1 MSFLMRLL
9 MKLGIVS
16 ETKIL
21 LNEALAKSE
30 QDKLRIE
37 ELLVQTQALLNTAV
51 NGILTIDK
59 LGIVREINSAGCQLL
74 QVEYA
79 DICGK
84 SILKYVQK
92 SDHSLD
98 SLEGELLVPCVHRVC
113 QLINGKGERHPIE
126 VSISNMQGQANAV
139 YTMLIRDMTEQY
151 KIEKEIEDKNAIHK
165 AIIDSSLDAIISIDS
180 AGFIYEFG
188 PAAEKLLGFSAAEVY
203 GKRLEETIIPHSMR
217 AAHTHKMEN
226 PSQEY
231 DQSILSKRI
240 EVEALHKD
248 GHRIPIEMVV
258 APIEVNGDRMFTSFI
273 RDISERLAHEKEM
286 TRALEQAQAGSE
298 EKSRFLATMSHEIRS
313 PLNAVLGS
321 LDLLQETQL
330 SAEQYLYAK
339 TSKDAGQALLSLIN
353 DVLDFSKI
361 EAGLLELDPQQFSI
375 VDMFDQAMQITYPK
389 AKEKGLDLIYVL
401 DKSTP
406 AQALGDVVRLR
417 QVIINLV
424 DNAIKF
430 TEHGTVQILV
440 SAKKTEDSGV
450 RLQVEINDPGIGVP
464 LEARRKLFEE
474 FAQVDA
480 SHSTKYGGTG
490 LGLAICRRIVE
501 LMGGEISIDMNRQ
514 QGSQFLFDVVLAKP
528 EAEKI
533 IITKQSERIR
543 IAVVHSD
550 ATYRL
555 SVQSQLAM
563 YDIDCKVYQGIDE
576 LLSQGRSDLNDVI
589 LLDEQHVNNKPLT
602 FIEKIKKEQLKKS
615 GKLVLLTAE
624 LNTTSKLD
632 GNIDLFMLKPLS
644 RVKLLS
650 LLGFRCNEERVSQ
663 VSSKTVD
670 CTKYHG
676 IRILLA
682 EDSTANQLVATSM
695 LMQSGFIVD
704 VANNGQEAVDAVASA
719 HYDLVLMDMRM
730 PGMDGLSATRLIR
743 DNTDNESLP
752 IIALTANA
760 QTEDVENCLNVG
772 MNAYLSKPI
781 NKAKLLEAIDAVL
794 SDTIIAGA

>member
-1 MSFLMRLL
+1 MSFLMRAL

-16 ETKIL
+16 ETESRL
-21 LNEALAKSE
+21 QSALAQSE
-30 QDKLRIE
+30 QDRLRAE
-37 ELLVQTQALLNTAV
+37 KLLVQTQALLNSAI

-59 LGIVREINSAGCQLL
+59 AGFVREINSAGCELL
-74 QVEYA
+74 KVEYA
-79 DICGK
+79 AICGK
-84 SILKYVQK
+84 NILQYVQK
-92 SDHSLD
+92 PDYSLG
-98 SLEGELLVPCVHRVC
+98 SFQGELLVPCARRAC
-113 QLINGKGERHPIE
+113 QLINGKGERLPIE
-126 VSISNMQGQANAV
+126 ISISNMQGQANKV

-180 AGFIYEFG
+180 AGLIYEFG

-203 GKRLEETIIPHSMR
+203 GKRLEDTIIPHSMR
-217 AAHTHKMEN
+217 DAHTFRMVH
-226 PSQEY
+226 PSKDL

-248 GHRIPIEMVV
+248 GHLIPIEMVV

-273 RDISERLAHEKEM
+273 RDISERLAHEKDM
-286 TRALEQAQAGSE
+286 KCALEQAQAGSE

-330 SAEQYLYAK
+330 SPEQYLYSK
-339 TSKDAGQALLSLIN
+339 TSKDAGCALLSLIN

-361 EAGLLELDPQQFSI
+361 EAGLLELDPQRFSI
-375 VDMFDQAMQITYPK
+375 EDMFDQTMQIAYSK
-389 AKEKGLDLIYVL
+389 AKEKGLDLIYIL
-401 DKSTP
+401 DKSIP
-406 AQALGDVVRLR
+406 AKALGDVVRLR

-430 TEHGTVQILV
+430 TEFGTVQILV
-440 SAKKTEDSGV
+440 SAKEAEDANM
-450 RLQVEINDPGIGVP
+450 RLYVEINDPGIGVP
-464 LEARRKLFEE
+464 LEKREKLFEE
-474 FAQVDA
+474 FTQVDA

-501 LMGGEISIDMNRQ
+501 LMDGEIGIDMRRQ
-514 QGSQFLFDVVLAKP
+514 KGSRFFFDVLLEAP
-528 EAEKI
+528 EIEHNI
-533 IITKQSERIR
+533 SSERLARIR
-543 IAVVHSD
+543 VAVIHPD

-563 YDIDCKVYQGIDE
+563 YNIDCWAYQDMNE
-576 LLSQGRSDLNDVI
+576 LLSQGRSDLNDVV
-589 LLDEQHVNNKPLT
+589 LLDEHNVDNKT
-602 FIEKIKKEQLKKS
+602 IAFIEQIKTQQLKKS

-624 LNTTSKLD
+624 FNKDPALD
-632 GNIDLFMLKPLS
+632 CNIDLFILKPLS
-644 RVKLLS
+644 RAKLLT
-650 LLGFRCNEERVSQ
+650 LLGLRSTEDRVSQ
-663 VSSKTVD
+663 VSTKTID
-670 CTKYHG
+670 DKNYSG

-730 PGMDGLSATRLIR
+730 PDMDGLSATRLIR
-743 DNTDNESLP
+743 ENPDCKRLP

-760 QTEDVENCLNVG
+760 QTEDVENCLNAG

-781 NKAKLLEAIDAVL
+781 NKTKLLEAIDVFLNDAMIR
-794 SDTIIAGA
+794 SD